1 MFVDLRWQEHEEK
14 EVRRKLRELKAIRF
28 VVEKSEKNVFNVRT
42 KLGHK
47 KKNRLDLFSIL
58 PISLLFS
65 LAYRRHSL
73 KLKLKVIFKNLGG
86 RKRVDTFNS
95 LLLCLNKF
103 SFFSVQVTP
112 SLLRPHACTTIE
124 LPLLIHDNFF
134 SHVAKTLA

>member
-14 EVRRKLRELKAIRF
+14 EVRRKLREVKAIRF

-103 SFFSVQVTP
+103 SFFPVQVTL
-112 SLLRPHACTTIE
+112 SLTPMQQQKRL
-124 LPLLIHDNFF
+124 N
-134 SHVAKTLA
+134 LALGLVTSC